1 VGWGINIRLQ
11 KEDERS
17 KGIRPLAY
25 GNAGITDSGGF
36 VHLSSCSLVRG
47 VPQTLAWPHL
57 RGHAGGARGA
67 RHRAAVWGQGQQ
79 ENGWVTRLC
88 AVGRWWGPPNFFV
101 RQWDGPQRAK
111 MKTDCTNRSFD
122 PNTCF

>member
-47 VPQTLAWPHL
+47 VPQALAWPHL

-67 RHRAAVWGQGQQ
+67 RHRAAVWGQGQRD
-79 ENGWVTRLC
+79 NGWVSSRDYVLLGGGGGHQISLC
-88 AVGRWWGPPNFFV
+88 ANGMGRSV
-101 RQWDGPQRAK
+101 LK
-111 MKTDCTNRSFD
+111 
-122 PNTCF
+122 